1 MLDCAVGAAVPPST
15 NNKRTDHA
23 HEASVNR
30 LSAVFLQ
37 LVLAAFVGYGA
48 ARYAMT
54 SAPPAAPQTSPP
66 PAASVAP
73 ALPAAPM
80 PSPALPAAPANTQ
93 ADAAGAALS
102 VSYRSAVERAAP
114 SVLTVHSAR
123 TAARGPF
130 GVGGRSILSQGL
142 GSGVVID
149 SDGDILTNNHVV
161 EGANELA
168 VALPDGTLRRTRLV
182 GVDPDSDLAL
192 LKIDAA
198 GLQPI
203 TLGDVKSIAVGDV
216 VLAVGNPLGVGQTVT
231 QGIVSALGR
240 KGIGINPIENFIQ
253 TDAAINPG
261 NSGGALVDTAG
272 RLIGINSAILSRGG
286 GSEGIGF
293 AIPVD
298 LAQKVVASL
307 KKQGRVAR
315 GWLGISTGQT
325 SRPGALVVA
334 VQPGGPANRAGL
346 QAGDVIVRF
355 GDRAIEQPE
364 DVAGMTLEL
373 EPGSKVTLEVLRNGR
388 REPVDVTLG
397 TRPPLRRTQPG

>member
-1 MLDCAVGAAVPPST
+1 MSTPLPPPPAAPTP
-15 NNKRTDHA
+15 
-23 HEASVNR
+23 
-30 LSAVFLQ
+30 
-37 LVLAAFVGYGA
+37 
-48 ARYAMT
+48 
-54 SAPPAAPQTSPP
+54 APPAAPP
-66 PAASVAP
+66 
-73 ALPAAPM
+73 
-80 PSPALPAAPANTQ
+80 PSPVAEPRTGQPA
-93 ADAAGAALS
+93 DSAGAALM

-149 SDGDILTNNHVV
+149 SDGDVLTNNHVV

-192 LKIDAA
+192 LKIDAT
-198 GLQPI
+198 GLHPI
-203 TLGDVKSIAVGDV
+203 AIGDVKSIAVGDV

-261 NSGGALVDTAG
+261 NSGGALIDTGG
-272 RLIGINSAILSRGG
+272 RLVGINSAILSRGG

-298 LAQKVVASL
+298 LAQRVIASL
-307 KKQGRVAR
+307 EQSGRVAR
-315 GWLGISTGQT
+315 GWLGVSTQEMPPGQ
-325 SRPGALVVA
+325 SGALVA
-334 VQPGGPANRAGL
+334 ALSRGGPADKAGIL
-346 QAGDVIVRF
+346 PGDVIVKI
-355 GDRAIEQPE
+355 GQHTIDEPNDLVSAILQ
-364 DVAGMTLEL
+364 L
-373 EPGSKVTLEVLRNGR
+373 EPGTRVQIDVVRDSKRQAF
-388 REPVDVTLG
+388 DVELG
-397 TRPPLRRTQPG
+397 TRPPLRRAPSAGR

>member
-1 MLDCAVGAAVPPST
+1 MSRFPLA
-15 NNKRTDHA
+15 
-23 HEASVNR
+23 
-30 LSAVFLQ
+30 LLQ
-37 LVLAAFVGYGA
+37 LLLAALVGYMG
-48 ARYAMT
+48 ARYALT
-54 SAPPAAPQTSPP
+54 TVPAPLAPPVAVPAPPPAAPLPMAP
-66 PAASVAP
+66 PAVAVDPGVVP
-73 ALPAAPM
+73 A
-80 PSPALPAAPANTQ
+80 
-93 ADAAGAALS
+93 G
-102 VSYRSAVERAAP
+102 SYRVAVERAGA

-130 GVGGRSILSQGL
+130 GLGGQQVLSQGL

-149 SDGDILTNNHVV
+149 DDGDVVTNNHVV

-168 VALPDGTLRRTRLV
+168 VALPDGTLRPTRLV

-198 GLQPI
+198 GLKPI
-203 TLGDVKSIAVGDV
+203 AIGDVKALAVGDV

-261 NSGGALVDTAG
+261 NSGGALIDTQG

-293 AIPVD
+293 AIPID
-298 LAQKVVASL
+298 LTQKVVVSL

-315 GWLGISTGQT
+315 GWLGVSTGPVGRGQ
-325 SRPGALVVA
+325 PGALVMA
-334 VQPGGPANRAGL
+334 VQPRGPADRAGI
-346 QAGDVIVRF
+346 APGDVIVKL
-355 GDRAIEQPE
+355 GDHAIDQPE
-364 DVAGMTLEL
+364 DLAGVTLEL
-373 EPGSKVTLEVLRNGR
+373 EPGATVAAEVQRDGR
-388 REPVDVTLG
+388 RGSVNVVLG
-397 TRPPLRRTQPG
+397 TRPALRRQ

>member
-1 MLDCAVGAAVPPST
+1 M
-15 NNKRTDHA
+15 NR
-23 HEASVNR
+23 AS
-30 LSAVFLQ
+30 LVFLQ
-37 LVLAAFVGYGA
+37 LVVAAIVGYGA

-54 SAPPAAPQTSPP
+54 SAPAPVAPPAVTVPVPP
-66 PAASVAP
+66 PATPLPIPAPVAVP
-73 ALPAAPM
+73 TNA
-80 PSPALPAAPANTQ
+80 T
-93 ADAAGAALS
+93 GAALS
-102 VSYRSAVERAAP
+102 VSYRAAVERAAP

-130 GVGGRSILSQGL
+130 GIGGRTLLSQGL

-149 SDGDILTNNHVV
+149 GDGDILTNNHVV

-168 VALPDGTLRRTRLV
+168 IALRDGTLRRARLV
-182 GVDPDSDLAL
+182 GVDPDTDLAL
-192 LKIDAA
+192 VKIDGT

-203 TLGDVKSIAVGDV
+203 AIGDVKSLAVGDV

-261 NSGGALVDTAG
+261 NSGGALIDTGG
-272 RLIGINSAILSRGG
+272 RLVGINSAILSRGG

-298 LAQKVVASL
+298 LAQKVAASL

-315 GWLGISTGQT
+315 GWLGISTGPT

-334 VQPGGPANRAGL
+334 VQPGGPADRGGL
-346 QAGDVIVRF
+346 TAGDIIVRMS
-355 GDRAIEQPE
+355 DRAIEQPD
-364 DVAGMTLEL
+364 DVAGVTLEL
-373 EPGSKVTLEVLRNGR
+373 EPGTKLAMEVLRNGR
-388 REPVDVTLG
+388 RQTVDVTLG
-397 TRPPLRRTQPG
+397 TRPPLRRSARG

>member
-1 MLDCAVGAAVPPST
+1 MTRFPALV
-15 NNKRTDHA
+15 
-23 HEASVNR
+23 
-30 LSAVFLQ
+30 LQ
-37 LVLAAFVGYGA
+37 LVLAALVGYGA
-48 ARYAMT
+48 ARYAIRAE
-54 SAPPAAPQTSPP
+54 APTTSPP
-66 PAASVAP
+66 VIPAPPP
-73 ALPAAPM
+73 AVSLPPPVVAAPSK
-80 PSPALPAAPANTQ
+80 PVTS
-93 ADAAGAALS
+93 DSAGQALS
-102 VSYRSAVERAAP
+102 VSYRIAVERAAP

-130 GVGGRSILSQGL
+130 GVGGRTILSQGL

-149 SDGDILTNNHVV
+149 SDGDIVTNNHVV
-161 EGANELA
+161 EGANELG
-168 VALPDGTLRRTRLV
+168 VALPDGSIRRTRLV

-192 LKIDAA
+192 LKLE
-198 GLQPI
+198 GVSLTPI
-203 TLGDVKSIAVGDV
+203 TVGDVKSLAVGDV

-261 NSGGALVDTAG
+261 NSGGALIDTAG

-315 GWLGISTGQT
+315 GYLGVSTGPT
-325 SRPGALVVA
+325 SRAGALVVA
-334 VQPGGPANRAGL
+334 VQPNGPANRAGL
-346 QAGDVIVRF
+346 QPGDVIVKF
-355 GDRAIEQPE
+355 GERQIDQPE
-364 DVAGMTLEL
+364 DVVGATLEL
-373 EPGSKVTLEVLRNGR
+373 EPGSKVPLEVLRGGR
-388 REPVDVTLG
+388 RETFNVTLG
-397 TRPPLRRTQPG
+397 TRPPLRRTSASG